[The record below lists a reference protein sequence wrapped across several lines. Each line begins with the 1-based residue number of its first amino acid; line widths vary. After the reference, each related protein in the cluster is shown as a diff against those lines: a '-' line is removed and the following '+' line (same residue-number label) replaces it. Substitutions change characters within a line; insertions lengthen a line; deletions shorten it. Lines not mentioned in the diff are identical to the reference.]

1 MPAVQTADI
10 DPLVAVAA
18 EGIVADYALGTSS
31 GSWSREEFSCCAAD
45 AVGVVHVVPI
55 GGVFELV
62 PGGYKKTE
70 KNVRC

>member
-45 AVGVVHVVPI
+45 AVCVVHVVPI

-62 PGGYKKTE
+62 PGVTR
-70 KNVRC
+70 KNRKSIRC